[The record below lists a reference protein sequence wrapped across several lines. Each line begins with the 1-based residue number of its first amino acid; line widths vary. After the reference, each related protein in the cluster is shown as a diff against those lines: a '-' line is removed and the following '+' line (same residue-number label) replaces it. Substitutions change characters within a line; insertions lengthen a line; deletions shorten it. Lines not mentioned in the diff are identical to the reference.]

1 MVINTTLEGFMKS
14 FVRKSIFFIVLIFM
28 TAFLF
33 AENIPA
39 EKLVFA
45 KSAGMGSIYVNSSNE
60 VIPLKEAVQ
69 MFSECPENAKV
80 LKAYTVKNTVGGI
93 LTATG
98 LAAVA
103 GSSIFYLVANV
114 IMSKDYDWSGYTIS
128 MAAGSLSLCTGL
140 FSLLLAGR
148 DVQTAH
154 TNYNLYVMGIP
165 IK

>member
-1 MVINTTLEGFMKS
+1 MKS
-14 FVRKSIFFIVLIFM
+14 LVRKSVICVLMIVL
-28 TAFLF
+28 TALLF

-69 MFSECPENAKV
+69 MFSECPENVRV

-93 LTATG
+93 LTVTG

-103 GSSIFYLVANV
+103 GSSIFYLAANV
-114 IMSKDYDWSGYTIS
+114 IMSKDYDWTGYTIS

-140 FSLLLAGR
+140 ISWLMAAR

>member
-1 MVINTTLEGFMKS
+1 MKS
-14 FVRKSIFFIVLIFM
+14 LVRKSVICVLMIVL
-28 TAFLF
+28 TALLF

-69 MFSECPENAKV
+69 MFSECPENVRV

-93 LTATG
+93 LTVTG

-103 GSSIFYLVANV
+103 GSSIFYLAANV
-114 IMSKDYDWSGYTIS
+114 IISKDYDWTGYTIS

-140 FSLLLAGR
+140 ISWLMAAR
-148 DVQTAH
+148 DVQIAH

>member
-1 MVINTTLEGFMKS
+1 MKS
-14 FVRKSIFFIVLIFM
+14 LVRKSVICVLMIVL
-28 TAFLF
+28 TALLF

-69 MFSECPENAKV
+69 MFSECPENVRV

-93 LTATG
+93 LTVTG

-103 GSSIFYLVANV
+103 GSSIFYLAANV
-114 IMSKDYDWSGYTIS
+114 IISKDYDWTGYTIS

-140 FSLLLAGR
+140 ISWLMAAR

>member
-1 MVINTTLEGFMKS
+1 MKS
-14 FVRKSIFFIVLIFM
+14 LVRKSVICVLMIVL
-28 TAFLF
+28 TALLF

-80 LKAYTVKNTVGGI
+80 LKAFTVKNTVGGI
-93 LTATG
+93 LTVTG

-103 GSSIFYLVANV
+103 GSSIFYLAANV
-114 IMSKDYDWSGYTIS
+114 IMSKDYDWTGYTIS

-140 FSLLLAGR
+140 ISWLMAAR

>member
-1 MVINTTLEGFMKS
+1 MKKVAFAVFFLLIS
-14 FVRKSIFFIVLIFM
+14 FL
-28 TAFLF
+28 LF
-33 AENIPA
+33 AESVPA

-93 LTATG
+93 LTVTG

-114 IMSKDYDWSGYTIS
+114 IMSKDYDWTGYTIS

-140 FSLLLAGR
+140 ISWLMAAR